1 MSITTHIDKFN
12 LLPISFSYIGTSTHI
27 TISLFEAIE
36 TSNEIMVMKL
46 QILLDRSY
54 GFRIKIIVYIN
65 DDSSANLGPMTT
77 PLKLVN

>member
-1 MSITTHIDKFN
+1 
-12 LLPISFSYIGTSTHI
+12 
-27 TISLFEAIE
+27 LFEAIE

-77 PLKLVN
+77 PLKLVD